1 VTGVKV
7 ADASA
12 PAALLF
18 GEPEADSIADRLKG
32 ARIAAPALLLFELG
46 NVCLMKIRRHPAQR
60 AALRDAFRLVDDAF
74 RLVDRLG
81 VETVVV
87 EHNAVLDLADSTGL
101 TAYDASCL
109 WLAHTLGAELV
120 TLDRKLLAA
129 ST

>member
-1 VTGVKV
+1 MTGVKV

-12 PAALLF
+12 LAALLF

-32 ARIAAPALLLFELG
+32 ARIAAPALLLFELA

-60 AALRDAFRLVDDAF
+60 AALRDAF

-101 TAYDASCL
+101 TAYDASRL